1 MDNMEERKVEVK
13 RYEKN
18 GRSPSWIVKRYG
30 KYRWNASWIV
40 KRYEKN
46 GRNPSWIVKRYRK
59 YRWKVSWRVKNMD
72 NMEEKE
78 IEKWKNT
85 KNMEEN

>member
-1 MDNMEERKVEVK
+1 
-13 RYEKN
+13 
-18 GRSPSWIVKRYG
+18 VKRYG
-30 KYRWNASWIV
+30 
-40 KRYEKN
+40 
-46 GRNPSWIVKRYRK
+46 K

-78 IEKWKNT
+78 VEKWKDT